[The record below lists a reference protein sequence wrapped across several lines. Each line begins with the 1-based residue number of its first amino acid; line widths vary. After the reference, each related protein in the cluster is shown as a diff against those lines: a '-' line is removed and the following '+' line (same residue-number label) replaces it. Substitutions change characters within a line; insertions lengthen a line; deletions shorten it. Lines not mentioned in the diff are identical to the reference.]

1 MRTNWDK
8 HLRRQRILNRLSSK
22 EREEYER
29 KWEKENKKEYDEF
42 KQWQREEVERK
53 QYWEI
58 GGELF
63 KLEDKAYSLYCQ
75 NRLQES
81 FDCYKEI
88 LKLKHNS
95 SKSIWVKYFNW
106 YDKVLEICS
115 LTM

>member
-88 LKLKHNS
+88 FCGAHIGYIFPCHHIIFTYAPFALASN
-95 SKSIWVKYFNW
+95 
-106 YDKVLEICS
+106 
-115 LTM
+115 LT